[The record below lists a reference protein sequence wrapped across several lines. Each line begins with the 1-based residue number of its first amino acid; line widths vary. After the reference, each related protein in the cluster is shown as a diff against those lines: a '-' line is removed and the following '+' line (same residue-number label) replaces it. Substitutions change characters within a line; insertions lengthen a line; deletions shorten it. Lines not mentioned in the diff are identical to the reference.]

1 MLAINLLYHNGPWT
15 PKDAKSSS
23 KAHRVV
29 NNNKKLKWERDIEE
43 KETNIPNL
51 EQRLLAQQSAAG
63 SKKGEKKKDA
73 QCK

>member
-1 MLAINLLYHNGPWT
+1 MVFGHPKMPNHHPKRIGVLLI
-15 PKDAKSSS
+15 
-23 KAHRVV
+23 R
-29 NNNKKLKWERDIEE
+29 KWERDIEE

>member
-1 MLAINLLYHNGPWT
+1 MPNHYPNAY
-15 PKDAKSSS
+15 
-23 KAHRVV
+23 RVV
-29 NNNKKLKWERDIEE
+29 INIRNRNQRSYIEE

-73 QCK
+73 VKIKIG

>member
-1 MLAINLLYHNGPWT
+1 MIFEHPKMPHHHPKHIGWLLITSGIET
-15 PKDAKSSS
+15 G
-23 KAHRVV
+23 
-29 NNNKKLKWERDIEE
+29 RDIEE

-73 QCK
+73 Q